1 MDEGCSR
8 AVREVF
14 VSLYEEGLIYQGTR
28 ITNWCPRCHT
38 ALSDIE
44 VEHETEAGHL
54 WHLRYKFA
62 DSEDYV
68 EIATTRPETM
78 FGDKIGRAHV

>member
-14 VSLYEEGLIYQGTR
+14 TRLYNEGLIYQGRR
-28 ITNWCPRCHT
+28 ITNWCPECMT

-44 VEHETEAGHL
+44 VNHETEQGKL
-54 WHLRYKFA
+54 WHLRYKVK
-62 DSEDYV
+62 DTDEYV
-68 EIATTRPETM
+68 EIA
-78 FGDKIGRAHV
+78 I